1 MSNVPTSYDTGSSAS
16 SSMADRITIQ
26 EQRAS
31 VGRQLPPCTVRALA
45 IWPGLDRARL
55 LRTKGD
61 PARIAA
67 LVTPRTVYSVEHVI
81 AMLTKDPE
89 SRS

>member
-1 MSNVPTSYDTGSSAS
+1 MSHGPTSHNTGSAAS
-16 SSMADRITIQ
+16 HEPRCAVR
-26 EQRAS
+26 
-31 VGRQLPPCTVRALA
+31 RQLPPCAMRALV

-67 LVTPRTVYSVEHVI
+67 LVGPRTGHSTEHVI
-81 AMLTKDPE
+81 AMLTMGPA

>member
-1 MSNVPTSYDTGSSAS
+1 MSQLPPSHDTGPSAS

-26 EQRAS
+26 MPRAS
-31 VGRQLPPCTVRALA
+31 GGRQLPPCTVRALA

-67 LVTPRTVYSVEHVI
+67 LVTPRTVYSAEHVI
-81 AMLTKDPE
+81 AMLTKNTE

>member
-1 MSNVPTSYDTGSSAS
+1 MGHGATSDNTGSAGRHQPPSAV
-16 SSMADRITIQ
+16 R
-26 EQRAS
+26 
-31 VGRQLPPCTVRALA
+31 RQLPPCAVRALM

-67 LVTPRTVYSVEHVI
+67 LVGPRTGHSAEHVI
-81 AMLTKDPE
+81 AMLTMDRE
-89 SRS
+89 TRS